1 MATEQNNRDVAKK
14 PISKSFRGILRVS
27 PADDG
32 SDTGIGLTPVP
43 VADSM
48 GNNSALSIGTEHI
61 EVQKEIVSQTQLRD
75 KITFGTQ
82 TNVPTVAPAKNNI
95 LIGDN
100 AGNYEHQDL
109 IEIIKQFVTDNQIM
123 EQTVPVGT
131 VIPVAIAQK
140 DLNLL
145 PQRFRDYY
153 DFADGQNRHSLTGQE
168 YNFDNFPDLYR
179 MVVGTSR
186 LSYKRLRLSLPI
198 IAASLFHENNITT
211 LTKLEINSLQA
222 QGDLDFE
229 LVKNELQFSN
239 IEFNTTDTF
248 ENPSVK
254 ISWRQLVELLIMS
267 KVQIRLPTQNMPIC
281 PLTQLFKFREPDIL

>member
-48 GNNSALSIGTEHI
+48 GNNSVLSIGTEHI

-140 DLNLL
+140 ILICFLSDSGIIMTL
-145 PQRFRDYY
+145 PM
-153 DFADGQNRHSLTGQE
+153 A
-168 YNFDNFPDLYR
+168 
-179 MVVGTSR
+179 
-186 LSYKRLRLSLPI
+186 
-198 IAASLFHENNITT
+198 
-211 LTKLEINSLQA
+211 
-222 QGDLDFE
+222 
-229 LVKNELQFSN
+229 
-239 IEFNTTDTF
+239 
-248 ENPSVK
+248 K
-254 ISWRQLVELLIMS
+254 IGIH
-267 KVQIRLPTQNMPIC
+267 
-281 PLTQLFKFREPDIL
+281 